1 MITLN
6 NIRKQLIQTVDYI
19 CFNCTCEKEQE
30 EAIQHLR
37 LLRQTELA
45 QQAIKDIDKHYKLKD
60 A

>member
-6 NIRKQLIQTVDYI
+6 NIRKQLIHTVDYI
-19 CFNCTCEKEQE
+19 CFNCTCKKEQE

-45 QQAIKDIDKHYKLKD
+45 QQAIKDIDRHYKLKD